1 MSDCAGLVTCALVPY
16 GLMIVARY
24 RGLICDLDGTVY
36 LSGRPL
42 PGAVD
47 ALHALRSS
55 GVRVLFVS
63 NNPLRTASSYAERL
77 TGLGIPATPDDV
89 LTSGRVTADW
99 LAAEAPRSRV
109 LVLGE
114 EALAGELTGRAGA
127 VLVERGDDADVVIA
141 SFDRTFTYQ
150 KWTEAFRALRRGARF
165 VATNPDPTCPVEGGE
180 VPDCG
185 GLIAALEVSSGRRIE
200 EIMGKPSATMLAA
213 ALRRLELAPS
223 EVLVVGDRLETD
235 IALGNAGGVASA
247 LVLTGVTSRDAL
259 AGAAHRP
266 TMVLDGLAD
275 LPRSLAERS
284 TAAT

>member
-1 MSDCAGLVTCALVPY
+1 MPY
-16 GLMIVARY
+16 GSVIVARY

-42 PGAVD
+42 PGAVE
-47 ALHALRSS
+47 AIERLRAA

-99 LAAEAPRSRV
+99 LAARAPRSRV
-109 LVLGE
+109 LALGE
-114 EALAGELTGRAGA
+114 EALAEELTRRADVA
-127 VLVERGDDADVVIA
+127 LVERGDEADVVIA
-141 SFDRTFTYQ
+141 SFDRTFTYE
-150 KWTEAFRALRRGARF
+150 KWNEAFRALRRGARF

-180 VPDCG
+180 IPDCG
-185 GLIAALEVSSGRRIE
+185 GLIAALEVSSGRRVE
-200 EIMGKPSATMLAA
+200 EVMGKPSATMLEA
-213 ALRRLELAPS
+213 ALRRLGLAPS

-247 LVLTGVTSRDAL
+247 LVLTGVTSRDML
-259 AGAAHRP
+259 ADTPHRP
-266 TMVLDGLAD
+266 TVVLDALAD
-275 LPRSLAERS
+275 LPAYLAERA
-284 TAAT
+284 TAPG